1 VATNIVYFYSKCG
14 CREKAQ
20 MCEEMNIMS
29 KAISGTY
36 LVLPAMVGL
45 DRTESFIHL
54 LERVIEGLKG
64 LKERFLSMGRKE
76 ILLKAIIQSIP
87 YEKAGAPPFQKKI
100 QSIPVYAKLLKFQNI
115 YEGDK

>member
-1 VATNIVYFYSKCG
+1 VYFYSKCG

-87 YEKAGAPPFQKKI
+87 
-100 QSIPVYAKLLKFQNI
+100 VYAKLLKFKNS
-115 YEGDK
+115 YEGDKLCNG

>member
-1 VATNIVYFYSKCG
+1 VGKNIVYFYSKCG
-14 CREKAQ
+14 CRDKAQ
-20 MCEEMNIMS
+20 MCEKMNIMS

-45 DRTESFIHL
+45 DGTESFIHL

-87 YEKAGAPPFQKKI
+87 YKRLGLPHFKKKKI
-100 QSIPVYAKLLKFQNI
+100 SLLRCMQSF
-115 YEGDK
+115 